1 MKEILPSGQTRVMEQ
16 ARLTYTP
23 LEELQK
29 SKQKQL
35 GIKEQ
40 TNKNN

>member
-16 ARLTYTP
+16 AKLTYTP

-29 SKQKQL
+29 SKQKKL